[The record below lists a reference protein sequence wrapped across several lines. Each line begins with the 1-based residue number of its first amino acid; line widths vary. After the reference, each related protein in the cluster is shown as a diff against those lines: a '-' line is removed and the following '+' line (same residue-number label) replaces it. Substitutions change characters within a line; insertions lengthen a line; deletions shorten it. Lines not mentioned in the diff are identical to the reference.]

1 MRTFHISE
9 IFFSH
14 YCPCLWFPEHPLGAS
29 LIFYFPPFLFPRR
42 CLGIR
47 WWFSL
52 QFTWFIMLNPL
63 TKCACL
69 KSYSTVET
77 ICFGARMYYGC
88 WGSLPFW
95 DCTYI
100 CINFFFFFFSP
111 HLFLLFWRNKSPGS
125 LLSLPPLDFRTF
137 ISFSSIP
144 VLSEAP
150 CCFSLRLKYQS
161 LLNVSCATSWVV
173 IIIIITILDA
183 ANWTWTLHRTV
194 TSYLTF
200 PGIVF
205 AWNRLVTLTGGW

>member
-111 HLFLLFWRNKSPGS
+111 IYFCCSGGTKVLAVSSPFLLWI
-125 LLSLPPLDFRTF
+125 LEPLFH
-137 ISFSSIP
+137 S
-144 VLSEAP
+144 
-150 CCFSLRLKYQS
+150 
-161 LLNVSCATSWVV
+161 
-173 IIIIITILDA
+173 A
-183 ANWTWTLHRTV
+183 AFL
-194 TSYLTF
+194 SYLKLHAVS
-200 PGIVF
+200 PSGLSIKVF
-205 AWNRLVTLTGGW
+205 